1 VFPVLAFFAQSLI
14 SCLQFQDFELE
25 DAHDWVEVCDGL
37 TDSDRL
43 FERFSGSQLPKIITS
58 TSSGLFVRFKTD
70 FTYSMR
76 GFNATYTTG
85 KFYPLGKCY
94 TTGKFYTI
102 GMFTLQAHFTL

>member
-1 VFPVLAFFAQSLI
+1 MQV
-14 SCLQFQDFELE
+14 
-25 DAHDWVEVCDGL
+25 HDGL
-37 TDSDRL
+37 MDSDRL

-85 KFYPLGKCY
+85 KFYTLGKCY

-102 GMFTLQAHFTL
+102 GKFDIIGMFTLQAHFTL